1 MASSIDPPRPPLA
14 PTVRV
19 LAEAAL
25 QRQNWLLAAP
35 AAPTPAGA
43 APAGS
48 APTDAPPV
56 PFSPNLLPTALPPMP
71 AVPAGRERVSLSDQA
86 RQGLQ
91 AMAGGAVAPS
101 RAAAASHGPAA
112 LSADAVAD
120 EGAFA
125 RAAAIP
131 APWPAQGVG
140 APLLRLLNTLV
151 QQLGPAGGAAPR
163 VLAAQP
169 WPAGTDPAAGGT
181 GLPALQI
188 ARVAQGM
195 VYTPDGARGFT
206 LTLRLPAA
214 AMPALPSAPTA
225 PAALS
230 VGFAGPPQALAPGL
244 FALVLQGP
252 GAAGQRT
259 SGWLSL
265 DLAPAPGAAAVVYG
279 RDPLQARTD
288 PWLALAALQASGQ
301 LPKDEERVREH
312 EAQLCQSQGCPYAGR
327 APCEQPFCLALR
339 TVLPAEAVDPEP
351 PVA

>member
-14 PTVRV
+14 PAVRV

-56 PFSPNLLPTALPPMP
+56 PFSPNLLPPALPPMP

-101 RAAAASHGPAA
+101 RAPAASHGPAA

-120 EGAFA
+120 EGASA

-301 LPKDEERVREH
+301 SRVQEH
-312 EAQLCQSQGCPYAGR
+312 DRAAEPPCSAPGCPYEGR
-327 APCEQPFCLALR
+327 APCVQPFCLALR
-339 TVLPAEAVDPEP
+339 VQPAPLAAPTGP
-351 PVA
+351 G